1 MEKNK
6 KRLTNMIWRN
16 MAESILLAMI
26 LLGIFMYFFYTA
38 GFLKPFSSW
47 IQVIQVALILLGIAT
62 LLGAVYGYWYSN
74 RITRRLEALTETM
87 LLMEKGNFV
96 LPSFH
101 LGEDEIGRLGE
112 QLERITKKM
121 EVTGFFTATLVY
133 S

>member
-112 QLERITKKM
+112 QLERITKKWQ
-121 EVTGFFTATLVY
+121 
-133 S
+133 